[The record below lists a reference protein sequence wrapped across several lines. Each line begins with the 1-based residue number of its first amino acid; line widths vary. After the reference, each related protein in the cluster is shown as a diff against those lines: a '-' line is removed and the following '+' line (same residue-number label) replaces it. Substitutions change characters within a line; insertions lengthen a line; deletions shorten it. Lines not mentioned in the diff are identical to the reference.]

1 VALACRDR
9 RARLSRRRLA
19 VVPTPISSVVV
30 WYHNK
35 LLVLS
40 SKVSSMNMQNQAGY
54 SQPEKRHA
62 CEPAI
67 ALTGLL
73 ALFRESI
80 LRVFDS
86 LCSAIVLSKRYKL

>member
-1 VALACRDR
+1 
-9 RARLSRRRLA
+9 
-19 VVPTPISSVVV
+19 
-30 WYHNK
+30 
-35 LLVLS
+35 
-40 SKVSSMNMQNQAGY
+40 MNMQNQAGY